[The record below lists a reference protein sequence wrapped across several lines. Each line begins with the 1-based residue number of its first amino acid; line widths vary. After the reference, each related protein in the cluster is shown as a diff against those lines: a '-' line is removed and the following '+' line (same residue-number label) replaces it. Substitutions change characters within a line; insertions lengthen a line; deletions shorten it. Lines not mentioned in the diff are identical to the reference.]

1 VEASTIGHSVSDE
14 AVMREHAHAGMS
26 LYGSTGS
33 RKYLNAAER
42 WRFIKAV
49 RRVPLE
55 VQLFCLV
62 LSLSGG
68 RISEILSLTPAA
80 IDLESHTYEAPS
92 LSVWLVGTVA
102 WPLAVHAQ
110 VSAKVIGFLSISS
123 PGPNTPWFG
132 RHRQVH
138 E

>member
-1 VEASTIGHSVSDE
+1 
-14 AVMREHAHAGMS
+14 MREHAHAGMS

-80 IDLESHTYEAPS
+80 IDLESHTYEAPRVY
-92 LSVWLVGTVA
+92 LSGWWAQWLGRSQCTRR
-102 WPLAVHAQ
+102 
-110 VSAKVIGFLSISS
+110 FL
-123 PGPNTPWFG
+123 
-132 RHRQVH
+132 RR
-138 E
+138 